1 MRIEEHPILGTYQK
15 GKTVT
20 FTLDGKEMQGCE
32 GEPIAA
38 ALKAA
43 GVALACLIAFSRLYL
58 YVHYPSDILVGAV
71 VGAAVGVL
79 SVRLVLWLWPE
90 KTPS

>member
-1 MRIEEHPILGTYQK
+1 MPGRGRLS
-15 GKTVT
+15 V
-20 FTLDGKEMQGCE
+20 
-32 GEPIAA
+32 

-79 SVRLVLWLWPE
+79 SVRLVLRLWPE

>member
-1 MRIEEHPILGTYQK
+1 MEAVRIALLL
-15 GKTVT
+15 V
-20 FTLDGKEMQGCE
+20 
-32 GEPIAA
+32 AA
-38 ALKAA
+38 ALACAAMRVQGPELAA

>member
-1 MRIEEHPILGTYQK
+1 M
-15 GKTVT
+15 VS
-20 FTLDGKEMQGCE
+20 FAA
-32 GEPIAA
+32 AA
-38 ALKAA
+38 ALCCVPGSGRLSVALKVA

-71 VGAAVGVL
+71 VGVAVGVL
-79 SVRLVLWLWPE
+79 SVRLVLRLWPE

>member
-1 MRIEEHPILGTYQK
+1 M
-15 GKTVT
+15 
-20 FTLDGKEMQGCE
+20 
-32 GEPIAA
+32 
-38 ALKAA
+38 
-43 GVALACLIAFSRLYL
+43 ALACLIAFSRLYL
-58 YVHYPSDILVGAV
+58 YVHFPSDILIGAV